1 MEYTPKLSSKA
12 GLLPVASSMSSMNN
26 KPSYST
32 RDVVYFTLKQLIL
45 SLKMPPGTA
54 ISEKEISLEFQ
65 VSRTPVRESF
75 VRLAQE
81 GLLEVYPQRGTYVSL
96 IQVDLVEEARFM
108 REQLERAVIR
118 LACENFPNEHMVAL
132 EQNLAWQQE
141 CRVKPDDE
149 RMFQLDEEFHSTLFA
164 GCNKSNT
171 WTVIQ
176 QMNVHLNRSRMLR
189 LSSDHQWDHLIE
201 QHRSMVK
208 AIQQHDADTAERLMQ
223 EHLHLTVTDLAVLQ
237 DTYPSYFQ

>member
-1 MEYTPKLSSKA
+1 M
-12 GLLPVASSMSSMNN
+12 N

-32 RDVVYFTLKQLIL
+32 RDAVYVTLKQLIL

-54 ISEKEISLEFQ
+54 ISEKEISLEFK

-118 LACENFPNEHMVAL
+118 LACVQFPDEQMLAL
-132 EQNLAWQQE
+132 EQNLMSQQQCLIE
-141 CRVKPDDE
+141 PDDE
-149 RMFQLDEEFHSTLFA
+149 RMFHLDEEFHSTLFA
-164 GCNKSNT
+164 GCNKSKT

-201 QHRSMVK
+201 QHRSMVQ
-208 AIQQHDADTAERLMQ
+208 AIRQHDAQTAERLMQ